1 VELVDPHVRFHR
13 SFLAAVD
20 EFVAAG
26 EAHHAGLLSWP
37 ADRVFPGI
45 EFTRSSLEDPVEFRH
60 LTGFVLGQRDPAA
73 LRPRA
78 YVSYTELWMA
88 EGDEY
93 LGRVSLR
100 HELNE
105 LLYTWGGHIGYAV
118 RPGARRRGHASAAL
132 RGMLEVCRDRRV
144 DPVLITCDVDN
155 VPSRKTIEGAGGVY
169 EDTREGKLRY
179 WIDLGVA
186 AEAGTA

>member
-1 VELVDPHVRFHR
+1 MELVDPHRRFQR

-26 EAHHAGLLSWP
+26 EPRNTGLISWP
-37 ADRVFPGI
+37 AGHGFPGI
-45 EFTRSSLEDPVEFRH
+45 EFTREGLEDPVEFDRMAR
-60 LTGFVLGQRDPAA
+60 FILGQRDPDT

-78 YVSYTELWMA
+78 YVPYTELWMA

-118 RPGARRRGHASAAL
+118 RPGARPRGHAAAAL
-132 RGMLEVCRDRRV
+132 RGILEVCRRRHI
-144 DPVLITCDVDN
+144 DPVLVTCDVDN
-155 VPSRKTIEGAGGVY
+155 EPSRRTIEGAGGVY
-169 EDTREGKLRY
+169 EDTRDGKLRY
-179 WIDLGVA
+179 WIPLGPPSR
-186 AEAGTA
+186 EK

>member
-1 VELVDPHVRFHR
+1 MELVDPHRRFHR

-26 EAHHAGLLSWP
+26 ETQHAGLISWP
-37 ADRVFPGI
+37 AGHGFPGI
-45 EFTRSSLEDPVEFRH
+45 EFTRAGLEDPVEFDR
-60 LTGFVLGQRDPAA
+60 LARFVMSQRDPFA

-78 YVSYTELWMA
+78 YVPYTELWIA

-105 LLYTWGGHIGYAV
+105 LLYTWG
-118 RPGARRRGHASAAL
+118 ARRRGHASAAL
-132 RGMLEVCRDRRV
+132 RGMLEVCRERGI
-144 DPVLITCDVDN
+144 DPVLVTCDVDN
-155 VPSRKTIEGAGGVY
+155 VPSRLTIEGAGGVY

-179 WIDLGVA
+179 WIDLDPD
-186 AEAGTA
+186 